1 MRKAIR
7 MMLLSAMMM
16 AACVSMGSCSS
27 DDDDGPFS
35 EKRVGNFIMGYK
47 WYLDNKRSEFRFYRN
62 RLVTCMS
69 GIGDITSGTL
79 TWAESNFFG
88 TWAVADG
95 KLVTTFTTG
104 AYKGFDWNNILYG
117 SLTITEL
124 RSNSKTIEATA
135 PNGESHQLSS
145 YMLSYGDN
153 NTFADY
159 TDASDHDGA
168 LVGSWW
174 TTAYSTSGTAANFTM
189 KIEKNG
195 KVRFTV
201 PSINIDNTTTCTT
214 RNGHVTFDLYLTQ
227 GTRTRSFIYIRE
239 SDRIQF
245 YREDGAQPSWTWMR
259 ENP

>member
-1 MRKAIR
+1 MKKAIR
-7 MMLLSAMMM
+7 MMLLLAMMM

-27 DDDDGPFS
+27 DDDADGAFS
-35 EKRVGNFIMGYK
+35 EKRVGNYIMGYK
-47 WYLDNKRSEFRFYRN
+47 WYRDNSRSEFRFYRN

-104 AYKGFDWNNILYG
+104 AYEGFDWNDILYG

-124 RSNSKTIEATA
+124 RSNFKTIEATA
-135 PNGESHQLSS
+135 PNGDSHELSS

-174 TTAYSTSGTAANFTM
+174 TTAHLTNGATAQFTM
-189 KIEKNG
+189 TVGKNG
-195 KVRFTV
+195 RVRFTA
-201 PSINIDNTTTCTT
+201 PQIGIDITTTCSTK
-214 RNGHVTFDLYLTQ
+214 NGHAAFDIFLTP
-227 GTRTRSFIYIRE
+227 GTGSRSYIYVRKRDKIVFYSE
-239 SDRIQF
+239 ST
-245 YREDGAQPSWTWMR
+245 AQSAWVWHR
-259 ENP
+259 AE

>member
-1 MRKAIR
+1 MRKTIKM
-7 MMLLSAMMM
+7 MMLLAMMM

-27 DDDDGPFS
+27 DDADGTFS
-35 EKRVGNFIMGYK
+35 EKRVGNYIMGYK

-69 GIGDITSGTL
+69 GICDITSGTL

-88 TWAVADG
+88 TWTVADG

-104 AYKGFDWNNILYG
+104 AYKGFDWNDILYG

-124 RSNSKTIEATA
+124 WSNSKTIEATA
-135 PNGESHQLSS
+135 PNGDSHQLSS
-145 YMLSYGDN
+145 YMLNYGTS

-174 TTAYSTSGTAANFTM
+174 TTAYSTSGTAAQFTM
-189 KIEKNG
+189 TVGKNG
-195 KVRFTV
+195 KVRFTA
-201 PSINIDNTTTCTT
+201 PKIGIDITTTCSTK
-214 RNGHVTFDLYLTQ
+214 NGHAAFDIFLTP
-227 GTRTRSFIYIRE
+227 GTGARSYIYVRE
-239 SDRIQF
+239 KDKIVF
-245 YREDGAQPSWTWMR
+245 YNESNAQSVWVFHKV
-259 ENP
+259 E